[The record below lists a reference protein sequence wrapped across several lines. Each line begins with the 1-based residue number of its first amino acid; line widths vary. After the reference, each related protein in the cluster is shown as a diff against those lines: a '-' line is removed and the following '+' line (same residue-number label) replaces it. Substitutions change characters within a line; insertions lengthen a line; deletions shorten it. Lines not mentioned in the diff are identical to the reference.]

1 MTASIWILSAF
12 GSPFALKT
20 ISESLDAKLEVINAT
35 SSTAGLPLNYVAP
48 LGKMEGIRNV
58 SYLSIFVFPCPTT
71 SALLTVN
78 AYGGSGLT
86 AMLKSLGANSEDIHT
101 WSNAQNSI
109 IIGNEIAEKCGM
121 RVSNQYELRDLLTGT
136 KIQFKVSSKITG
148 RNGTETG
155 VIAYGRYDY
164 FNKQLPKEGQG
175 KVLKYYIQPTDYRN
189 ANNLAKEIELYFS
202 SSAPQVEVIT
212 PNDINAGLGRF
223 GQVQALMYFIMA
235 AILISTFISMTTTIV
250 QMIFERQGYMATLLA
265 IGVKKSQL
273 IAAFSAEIITFCLA
287 GMLAGGLLS
296 SFVID
301 FISSEISWIT
311 GTLSTPISIQ
321 LSTPVITLVSI
332 TVPLA
337 IVITKI
343 MKISATCRHAY

>member
-1 MTASIWILSAF
+1 
-12 GSPFALKT
+12 
-20 ISESLDAKLEVINAT
+20 
-35 SSTAGLPLNYVAP
+35 
-48 LGKMEGIRNV
+48 
-58 SYLSIFVFPCPTT
+58 
-71 SALLTVN
+71 
-78 AYGGSGLT
+78 
-86 AMLKSLGANSEDIHT
+86 
-101 WSNAQNSI
+101 
-109 IIGNEIAEKCGM
+109 M

-189 ANNLAKEIELYFS
+189 VNNLAKEIELYFS